1 MKKAIKEE
9 LHSYESEVARAAME
23 QENYTLRSLE
33 LAFDSWQTK
42 LRFLGYL
49 VYNLQNRKGGEILTV
64 LNTVLKHGNP
74 TGRVKMRF
82 MTSPIFL

>member
-1 MKKAIKEE
+1 
-9 LHSYESEVARAAME
+9 ME

-49 VYNLQNRKGGEILTV
+49 VYNLHNRKGGEILTV

-74 TGRVKMRF
+74 TGRVKSSKSKFKSMNKSTCVYDVIFSF
-82 MTSPIFL
+82 MA